1 MYAKGYV
8 SVRELVA
15 ELDGRLSRNAIYAG
29 IHNGEIPHIRV
40 GKRIL
45 LPSDALDRMLTEQ
58 SVSSTGAQQP

>member
-1 MYAKGYV
+1 MVYVKGYM

-15 ELDGRLSRNAIYAG
+15 ELDGRLSRNAIYNG

-45 LPSDALDRMLTEQ
+45 LPANVLDRMMAGGESAGQ
-58 SVSSTGAQQP
+58 GRGE